1 MLTMTPTSITKPIRE
16 MTLTSTPASSRARKP
31 PVKARG
37 MVNMTISGERSDWNW
52 ATITRY
58 TSTMPSSSISSSCRM
73 ASMMASF
80 SPWKAAVTPWG
91 SSAWPMTFSAAE
103 VTLVT
108 L

>member
-1 MLTMTPTSITKPIRE
+1 MTPTSITKPTRDT
-16 MTLTSTPASSRARKP
+16 TLTSMPASSRARKP

-37 MVNMTISGERSDWNW
+37 MVNMTINGERRDWNW

-58 TSTMPSSSISSSCRM
+58 TRTMPSSSISSSCSM
-73 ASMMASF
+73 ASIMASF
-80 SPWKAAVTPWG
+80 SPWKEAVMPWGRSTSAIAVWAAV
-91 SSAWPMTFSAAE
+91 